1 MFEKMFTRCNPLLNE
16 WHQRSS
22 VTARYFEDERV
33 IRGRVDATIHPSLR
47 HRTSMAV
54 GSALSGRNETLI
66 NLHNV
71 PRTTNLVRIGE
82 APIDTQVPVHVEP
95 VR

>member
-54 GSALSGRNETLI
+54 GSALSGRI
-66 NLHNV
+66 
-71 PRTTNLVRIGE
+71 E
-82 APIDTQVPVHVEP
+82 AHLSAQRAPDHQSGKDWSGANRYTSPCAC
-95 VR
+95 